1 MGKTKLD
8 LSVKKNALASMNNTA
23 LIGAT
28 IMNVVLALAYL
39 IEVLKGARPISS
51 YLVIAVFCALP
62 TILSAL
68 EYKRRADSNKI
79 RYISGIGFCMLYGY
93 LMFTSPN
100 DLTFCY
106 IVVFFVLFVVYM
118 DKKLLLILGGY
129 ALVTNIAVIGMKA
142 VTGAMTG
149 ETITSSE
156 IIIACLVMT
165 CMFTVMAL
173 TKVEQINEANVDK
186 ADREKGQADE
196 LLQTT
201 LGVANSITENINI
214 AFGETDSLRVGIAD
228 TQKAMQDLTT
238 NTNQEAEAI
247 EIQKKST
254 NRINRYIQKVEEAV
268 KLIVAEVNTAEEN
281 LNAGNSIMKEL
292 LKQVQ
297 ISEVSSTT
305 VVEKMQGLK
314 EYTEK
319 MQSIMQLISSVA
331 NQTGLLALNA
341 SIEAARA
348 GEAGRGFSVVA
359 TEISNLSAQT
369 NNATSDINELIQN
382 IVSSV
387 DDVGTSMEQLLESS
401 QLQNQFVDQTAGN
414 FEKIHENTQEIVTQ
428 VSHLQKTVDVVT
440 SENRQ
445 VEEGIENVAEI
456 TQKMMQEA
464 NETLE
469 SCNVNLQSIAKV
481 AGIMEELLEEAKKLQ
496 G

>member
-1 MGKTKLD
+1 MGKTKVD
-8 LSVKKNALASMNNTA
+8 LSVKKNALASMNSTA
-23 LIGAT
+23 LIGAV
-28 IMNVVLALAYL
+28 IMNIVILLAYL
-39 IEVLKGARPISS
+39 IEVFKGARNFLS
-51 YLVIAVFCALP
+51 YAVIIFFCVAP
-62 TILSAL
+62 SVLSII
-68 EYKRRADSNKI
+68 EYKRKSDSNKT

-93 LMFTSPN
+93 LMFTSAT

-106 IVVFFVLFVVYM
+106 IIVFFVLFVVYM
-118 DKKLLLILGGY
+118 DKKLLIILGCY
-129 ALVTNIAVIGMKA
+129 ALITNIGVIAMK
-142 VTGAMTG
+142 VSTGTMTDAAL
-149 ETITSSE
+149 TNAE
-156 IIIACLVMT
+156 IIIACLLLT
-165 CMFTVMAL
+165 CFFTVMAL
-173 TKVEQINEANVDK
+173 TKVEQINEANIEK
-186 ADREKGQADE
+186 ADREKEQADK

-201 LGVANSITENINI
+201 LSVADSITGNINT
-214 AFGETDSLRVGIAD
+214 AFGETDSLRVAIGD
-228 TQKAMQDLTT
+228 TQHAMQSLNV
-238 NTNQEAEAI
+238 NTSEEAEAI

-268 KLIVAEVNTAEEN
+268 KLIVSEVNTAEEN
-281 LNAGNSIMKEL
+281 LKAGSAVMKEL

-297 ISEVSSTT
+297 ISESSSTA
-305 VVEKMQGLK
+305 VAEKMQGLK
-314 EYTEK
+314 ECTEK

-348 GEAGRGFSVVA
+348 GEAGKGFAVVA

-369 NNATSDINELIQN
+369 NHATSDINQLIQN

-428 VSHLQKTVDVVT
+428 VSQLQKTVDVVT
-440 SENRQ
+440 SENKQ

-481 AGIMEELLEEAKKLQ
+481 ASIMEELLQEAKKLQ
-496 G
+496 R